1 MIFFEVKL
9 INPETKEIYFKK
21 IGKKPELPDQSIL
34 DKYLGALIIIDTK
47 NSLLDDATNSENEK
61 DIAA

>member
-9 INPETKEIYFKK
+9 VNPETIEIYFKK

-34 DKYLGALIIIDTK
+34 DQYQGALLIIDTK
-47 NSLLDDATNSENEK
+47 CSCLDHSAINPK
-61 DIAA
+61 DKNMAA

>member
-47 NSLLDDATNSENEK
+47 NSLLEEAMPSDSAKN
-61 DIAA
+61 IAA

>member
-47 NSLLDDATNSENEK
+47 NSLLDDATNSENKK